1 MKQRSA
7 DNLLAIVAN
16 LVLASVLL
24 FSIFVMNSFTV
35 HRIGDDFMKQ
45 LGISKTAADE
55 KITNSI
61 LGGSLDA
68 YGLKNV
74 KNIVTGNRAQI
85 AKDILVYTK
94 N

>member
-7 DNLLAIVAN
+7 DNLFAMVAN

-35 HRIGDDFMKQ
+35 LRIGDEFMKQ

-61 LGGSLDA
+61 R
-68 YGLKNV
+68 
-74 KNIVTGNRAQI
+74 TG
-85 AKDILVYTK
+85 
-94 N
+94 